1 MIKKIQNHFKTFYF
15 SAAAITILAVAVLVF
30 MLFWSN
36 GLFRPNPSATKIY
49 FADNIS
55 PTHQLLIDKFN
66 ERHKGKIEVVPI
78 NLPFEKFS
86 TNERKELLI
95 RYLRSKSD
103 RIDIFSVDQIWV
115 PRFAK
120 WTEPLNRYI
129 TQPQR
134 EKILDLVLQ
143 TCYYK
148 NDLAALPSYFDLGML
163 YVNTEFLKTD
173 PAYESIKIELENFIT
188 WERFIELSK
197 KMNLGA
203 KPYYLFPADD
213 YEGLMC
219 SFVELLE
226 QQNSNMFD
234 ADTVKITT
242 PQAEKALQL
251 LVDLVN
257 KHKLAPK
264 SVLDSRESECYNTY
278 INENGVFLRGWSGL
292 DDWYRINIEPVDVL
306 TKYSAVPLPHFKGG
320 KPASIIG
327 GWNMML
333 SKYSSNKSEAVE
345 FIKFMISDEAQ
356 LIMFEQG
363 GYLPVNKNFYSN
375 KYLNERYS
383 EISFLKKL
391 IGTGVH
397 RPFLDKYT
405 RCSDVIAHYLNLAI
419 KNNTSPKAALAE
431 AERVIN
437 RGEFFI
443 K

>member
-1 MIKKIQNHFKTFYF
+1 MIKKFQNHFKTFYF
-15 SAAAITILAVAVLVF
+15 SVAAITILAVAVLAF
-30 MLFWSN
+30 MLFWGN
-36 GLFRPNPSATKIY
+36 GLFRPNPAATKIY

-55 PTHQLLIDKFN
+55 PTHQLLIDMFN
-66 ERHKGKIEVVPI
+66 EKHKGRIEVVPI

-103 RIDIFSVDQIWV
+103 RIDIFSVDHIWV

-134 EKILDLVLQ
+134 ERILELVLQ

-148 NDLAALPSYFDLGML
+148 GDLVALPSYFDLGML
-163 YVNTEFLKTD
+163 YVNTDFLKTQ
-173 PAYESIKIELENFIT
+173 PAYESIKKELDNFIT
-188 WERFIELSK
+188 WERFIEISK
-197 KMNLGA
+197 KMNLRG

-226 QQNSNMFD
+226 QQNSKMFD
-234 ADTVKITT
+234 GDTVKITT

-257 KHKLAPK
+257 KHNLAPK
-264 SVLDSRESECYNTY
+264 SVLDSRESECYHTY

-292 DDWYRINIEPVDVL
+292 DDWYRINIAPVDVL
-306 TKYSAVPLPHFKGG
+306 TKYSAVPLPYFKDG

-345 FIKFMISDEAQ
+345 FIRFMISDEAQ
-356 LIMFEQG
+356 QIMFDKG

-375 KYLNERYS
+375 TKLNDS
-383 EISFLKKL
+383 FNEITFLKK
-391 IGTGVH
+391 IISTGVH

-405 RCSDVIAHYLNLAI
+405 RCSDVIAHYLNLAL
-419 KNNTSPKAALAE
+419 KNKISPKESLAA

-437 RGEFFI
+437 GGEFFI

>member
-1 MIKKIQNHFKTFYF
+1 MIRKIQNYFRTFYF
-15 SAAAITILAVAVLVF
+15 SVAAITILAVTVIAF
-30 MLFWSN
+30 MLFWGN

-55 PTHQLLIDKFN
+55 PTHQYLINKFN
-66 ERHKGKIEVVPI
+66 EKHKGKIEVVPI
-78 NLPFEKFS
+78 DLPFEKFS

-103 RIDIFSVDQIWV
+103 RVDVFSVDQIWV

-134 EKILDLVLQ
+134 EQILDLVLR

-148 NDLAALPSYFDLGML
+148 NDLVALPSYFDLGML
-163 YVNTEFLKTD
+163 YINTEYLKTLPD
-173 PAYESIKIELENFIT
+173 YNSFKKELDNFIT
-188 WERFIELSK
+188 WERFIELAG
-197 KMNLGA
+197 KMKLGNR
-203 KPYYLFPADD
+203 PYYLFPADD

-226 QQNSNMFD
+226 QQNSKMFD
-234 ADTVKITT
+234 GDSVKIKT

-257 KHKLAPK
+257 KSNLTPK
-264 SVLDSRESECYNTY
+264 TVLDSRESECYHTY
-278 INENGVFLRGWSGL
+278 INDDGVFLRGWSGL
-292 DDWYRINIEPVDVL
+292 DDWYRINIKPVDVL
-306 TKYSAVPLPHFKGG
+306 TKYTAVALPHFKGG
-320 KPASIIG
+320 KPASVIG

-345 FIKFMISDEAQ
+345 FIRFMISDEAQ
-356 LIMFEQG
+356 QIMFEKG
-363 GYLPVNKNFYSN
+363 GYLPINKNFYTD
-375 KYLNERYS
+375 KKMKDRYP
-383 EISFLKKL
+383 EIVFLKNL
-391 IGTGVH
+391 ISTGVH

-419 KNNTSPKAALAE
+419 RNKISPKDALAT
-431 AERVIN
+431 AEKVIN
-437 RGEFFI
+437 TGEFFI